1 MLAVSH
7 GRMDMV
13 QALLTRGAEVNL
25 QDDEGSTAL
34 MCASEHGHA
43 DMVKLLLAQADCDA
57 TLTDSVCE
65 SLAPPWWL
73 ESCEAKVSHFLSQK
87 KKINLNFVC

>member
-7 GRMDMV
+7 GRMGMV
-13 QALLTRGAEVNL
+13 QALLEQGADVNL

-34 MCASEHGHA
+34 MCAGEHGHA
-43 DMVKLLLAQADCDA
+43 DIVRLLLAQADCDT

-65 SLAPPWWL
+65 SDD
-73 ESCEAKVSHFLSQK
+73 SEAQIPSLLYNGSSSV
-87 KKINLNFVC
+87 